1 MPRRELSPRAPST
14 SPSQRKRT
22 AKGPIMPNSSPKEPD
37 EDGGQAEGFLKLRWD
52 VSVGTLAVFGAQ
64 LVAAAIYVN
73 SLENRVQN
81 LEKEDVTIKKQI
93 EEKSADAGRSMQS
106 LMSERDGSRDRLTRL
121 ETTLQYQVDL
131 LRRIEAKVD
140 QISGRRSSLDT
151 PSTAN

>member
-1 MPRRELSPRAPST
+1 
-14 SPSQRKRT
+14 
-22 AKGPIMPNSSPKEPD
+22 MPNSSVKEPD
-37 EDGGQAEGFLKLRWD
+37 DEGEEAKGFLKLRWD
-52 VSVGTLAVFGAQ
+52 VSVGTLGVFAAQ
-64 LVAAAIYVN
+64 IVAAAIYVN
-73 SLENRVQN
+73 SLENRVQI
-81 LEKEDVTIKKQI
+81 LEKEDISIKKQI

-140 QISGRRSSLDT
+140 QISGRRSSLDP